1 LVDATEPRHFYY
13 HCNHC
18 RTTRYRAGDVNDS
31 VVKMLKSLSVSSEV
45 EELFKVIVQ
54 LVFNEDQ
61 ISDAKEKELATK
73 KLDQLNEQIERLDD
87 LLLGGKLKIEDCNS
101 MKEKLSNRLNQL
113 KSKQQIKETEKSE
126 FEEYLFKGVGLLK
139 NFGSAYENY
148 DLDGKHQ
155 LLGSTFPEKIIFDGK
170 KCRTTKMNEAVS
182 LIVSVDKGLK
192 KGKKKQ
198 VNQKTDLFT
207 IVGPTGLLT

>member
-1 LVDATEPRHFYY
+1 MKNGRKILNATEP
-13 HCNHC
+13 
-18 RTTRYRAGDVNDS
+18 
-31 VVKMLKSLSVSSEV
+31 
-45 EELFKVIVQ
+45 
-54 LVFNEDQ
+54 
-61 ISDAKEKELATK
+61 
-73 KLDQLNEQIERLDD
+73 
-87 LLLGGKLKIEDCNS
+87 
-101 MKEKLSNRLNQL
+101 
-113 KSKQQIKETEKSE
+113 
-126 FEEYLFKGVGLLK
+126 
-139 NFGSAYENY
+139 ENY

-182 LIVSVDKGLK
+182 LIVRVDKGLK

>member
-1 LVDATEPRHFYY
+1 MFEHIFRIVIAKISILTLNRINATEP
-13 HCNHC
+13 
-18 RTTRYRAGDVNDS
+18 
-31 VVKMLKSLSVSSEV
+31 
-45 EELFKVIVQ
+45 
-54 LVFNEDQ
+54 
-61 ISDAKEKELATK
+61 
-73 KLDQLNEQIERLDD
+73 
-87 LLLGGKLKIEDCNS
+87 KLKIEDYNS

-113 KSKQQIKETEKSE
+113 KSKQQIKETGKSE

-170 KCRTTKMNEAVS
+170 KCRTTKMNEAFS

-192 KGKKKQ
+192 KGKKNKSIKRPTCSLLWALLDS
-198 VNQKTDLFT
+198 NQ
-207 IVGPTGLLT
+207 